1 MARCRCRQLPRGLDE
16 AHLTH
21 VIGSLFA
28 RATAGPSYPPS
39 PEDLEDVRVAG
50 LDLPLRATVALFVA
64 TLVILLDYTGALND
78 PSLPR
83 AAERAIL
90 FGLVP
95 LGVVLLGF
103 HDRPSRYG
111 LKLGEWR
118 WGLGLLL
125 IGLAIMTPII
135 LALAQAPAFR
145 DYYGGGGRPGLLPTL
160 LTNALELFPA
170 EFVLRGFLL
179 FALYRRIGPLALI
192 VVQVPFI
199 FAHIGKPELEL
210 YSTFIGGT
218 VFAWLNWRTGSIVW
232 SALGHLYVL
241 TLMLVAVGGT
251 S

>member
-1 MARCRCRQLPRGLDE
+1 MTDWRSLLAR
-16 AHLTH
+16 
-21 VIGSLFA
+21 S
-28 RATAGPSYPPS
+28 TAGPPYPAS
-39 PEDLEDVRVAG
+39 AEDLREVRVAG
-50 LDLPLRATVALFVA
+50 LDLPVRATVALFVA
-64 TLVILLDYTGALND
+64 TLIVLLDYMGVLR
-78 PSLPR
+78 LQPR
-83 AAERAIL
+83 AFERAIA

-95 LGVVLLGF
+95 LLVVLLGF
-103 HDRPSRYG
+103 RDRPARYG
-111 LKLGEWR
+111 LSLGDWR

-125 IGLAIMTPII
+125 VGLAIMTPII
-135 LALAQAPAFR
+135 LGLAQVPAFR
-145 DYYGGGGRPGLLPTL
+145 DYYGGGGRPGLLQSV

-179 FALYRRIGPLALI
+179 FTLYRRIGPLALI

-241 TLMLVAVGGT
+241 TLMVVAVGGT
-251 S
+251 G